1 MAFIITENKVLS
13 QAIAT
18 TSTTQAAD
26 IPLGTIVR
34 ATDLTFGAGEFIYL
48 LGVASTVAGIAV
60 TWNATTYQTTLLAST
75 ANLSCP
81 VAWAM
86 SANVAGSFGWY
97 QITGLHPALKTAV
110 KADPA
115 VNGTRV
121 YISGTTGR
129 IMQTSA
135 AGKCILGAARANLT
149 TVTSTTS
156 TVILL
161 LNRPHAQ
168 GPIT

>member
-1 MAFIITENKVLS
+1 MAFICIEPFSVP
-13 QAIAT
+13 QAIAE
-18 TSTTQAAD
+18 TSTTQNHA
-26 IPLGTIVR
+26 LGTIVR
-34 ATDLTFGAGEFIYL
+34 ARDATLGMGEFIYL
-48 LGVASTVAGIAV
+48 LGAASTAVGEAV
-60 TWNATTYQTTLLAST
+60 TFNATTFQTTRLPNT

-86 SANVAGSFGWY
+86 SANVAGQYGWY
-97 QITGLHPALKTAV
+97 QIAGLCTALKTAV

-135 AGKCILGAARANLT
+135 AGKCILGAARANLA

-156 TVILL
+156 TVTLL
-161 LNRPHAQ
+161 LNRPMAQ

>member
-1 MAFIITENKVLS
+1 MAFFPCETWAVP
-13 QAIAT
+13 QAIAD
-18 TSTTQAAD
+18 TSTTQLL
-26 IPLGTIVR
+26 PLGTVVR
-34 ATDLTFGAGEFIYL
+34 AKDPTYGEGEFIYL
-48 LGVASTVAGIAV
+48 LGVASTAV
-60 TWNATTYQTTLLAST
+60 GSAVSFNATTHQTTLLPNT

-86 SANVAGSFGWY
+86 SANVASQYGWY
-97 QITGLHPALKTAV
+97 QIKGLTVALKTAV

-115 VNGTRV
+115 VNANRI
-121 YISGTTGR
+121 YISATTGR
-129 IMQTSA
+129 VMQTSA

-156 TVILL
+156 TVVLSI
-161 LNRPHAQ
+161 NRPMAQ

>member
-1 MAFIITENKVLS
+1 MAFTPSTARLGIQPIANTETVA
-13 QAIAT
+13 QH
-18 TSTTQAAD
+18 
-26 IPLGTIVR
+26 PLGTIV
-34 ATDLTFGAGEFIYL
+34 TGYDPTYGEGEFIYL
-48 LGVASTVAGIAV
+48 LGVANTLAGLWV
-60 TWNATTYQTTLLAST
+60 TWNATTYQTTLGANT

-86 SANVAGSFGWY
+86 SANVATQYGWY
-97 QITGLHPALKTAV
+97 QIAGLHPAKKTAV

-156 TVILL
+156 TVVLL
-161 LNRPHAQ
+161 LNRPMAQ

>member
-1 MAFIITENKVLS
+1 MAFYITENRVLS

-18 TSTTQAAD
+18 TSLTQAPD

-34 ATDLTFGAGEFIYL
+34 ASDTTLGAGEFIYL
-48 LGVASTVAGIAV
+48 LGVASTVAGIGV
-60 TWNATTYQTTLLAST
+60 TFSATTFQTTLLPNT
-75 ANLSCP
+75 ANLSGP

-97 QITGLHPALKTAV
+97 QITGLCSALKTAV

-121 YISGTTGR
+121 YISATTGR

-135 AGKCILGAARANLT
+135 AGKCILGAARANLA